1 MEVEKVTPYG
11 SQESKTGQVSRMF
24 DNIAPAY
31 DFMDRAMTLGLD
43 IRWRKKAA
51 RIVARHAPKSI
62 LDVATGTGDL
72 AIALARM
79 VESASSI
86 TGIDLSEGMLE
97 VAMCKSKE
105 AGLEDKITFLQ
116 GDCMQLP
123 MADSTFGTVT
133 AAFGVRN
140 FEHLELGLAEMQRVL
155 APGGLLCIMEL
166 STPTNP
172 VVKPFYHFYTRVVIP
187 IAGKIVSRD
196 RRAYTYLP
204 ESIAAMP
211 QGDEMLQILRS
222 VGFVECRCRRF
233 TFGVCSLYTAIKP

>member
-11 SQESKTGQVSRMF
+11 GQESKTGQVCQMF

-31 DFMDRAMTLGLD
+31 DFMDRAMTFGLD

-51 RIVARHAPKSI
+51 DIVARHAPKSI

-72 AIALARM
+72 AVSLARTVKT
-79 VESASSI
+79 VEKI

-97 VAMCKSKE
+97 VAIRKSKE
-105 AGLEDKITFLQ
+105 AGLVDKISFLQ
-116 GDCMQLP
+116 GNCMQLP
-123 MADSTFGTVT
+123 MAEGTFGAVT
-133 AAFGVRN
+133 GAFGVRN
-140 FEHLELGLAEMQRVL
+140 FEHLELGLAEMLRVL
-155 APGGLLCIMEL
+155 VPGGLLCVMEL

-172 VVKPFYHFYTRVVIP
+172 IVKPFYHLYTRAVIP
-187 IAGKIVSRD
+187 VVGKLVSRD

-204 ESIAAMP
+204 ESIAVMP

-222 VGFVECRCRRF
+222 VGFAECCCRRL
-233 TFGVCSLYTAIKP
+233 TLGVCSLYTAIKP